1 MKCKFTFSFHSL
13 ASTDRQTPSSTSIVY
28 LHAEVILEE
37 IDAQCIVLARVSI
50 AESNFQLAAVASPT
64 RGARADVAAD
74 PIVAGAAVEAG
85 VAGAVVD
92 VLLAILPAESVP
104 AFALKLVVEVEAARC
119 SRRVAE
125 VRRALVAGSL
135 TREANIAWSAIAHKA
150 LVVV

>member
-1 MKCKFTFSFHSL
+1 M
-13 ASTDRQTPSSTSIVY
+13 
-28 LHAEVILEE
+28 EE

-50 AESNFQLAAVASPT
+50 AESDFQLAAVASPT

-74 PIVAGAAVEAG
+74 HVVAGAAVEAG